1 MKFTKYINSQAFPN
15 YNQVEEKD
23 CGPTCLKIIAK
34 HYGKLLNI
42 QTLRNLSETTREGSS
57 LLNLSDAAEKIG
69 FRSLGVK
76 LDLGQLQEA
85 PLPCVLHWN
94 NDHYVVLY
102 KCPLTPKV
110 GILRGLFKQNT
121 NYLIS
126 DPAIG
131 LIEYTQEE
139 FLKFWIGNN
148 ATETTEEGITLLLE
162 PTPKFYS
169 PVAHKGGKVDV
180 EIDDEKS
187 FFESPLWGLGAY
199 ILPYKSFIIQLS
211 IGLLAGSLLQ
221 LVFPF
226 LTQSVVDVGIQ
237 NQNISFVYM
246 VLMAQLFLF
255 FGRTALELIRS
266 WILLHLSARI
276 NISLISDF
284 FIKLMNLPI
293 SFFDVRMTGDIM
305 QRINDHHRIERI
317 LTTSSLDVL
326 FSLINM
332 VIMGGVLAY
341 YNLKIFA
348 VFFAGSLLYFVWVTL
363 FLKRRAKLDY
373 KRFAE
378 VSQEQ
383 SKVIELINGMQE
395 IKLHNAEK
403 QKRWGWEFIQAR
415 LFKVSIKG
423 MVLEQTQT
431 IGSNFIN
438 ELKNIIIIFLSA
450 KLVIDGQI
458 TLGMMLAISSIVG
471 NLNGPIVQLI
481 NFIREAQDAKI
492 SLARLSEIHEK
503 EDEVQNDDEKTND
516 IPENADLV
524 LKDVSFR
531 YIGSDINVLDNLN
544 LTIPSNKITA
554 IVGTS
559 GSGKTTLMKLL
570 LKFYE
575 PNSGEISLSPALSKG
590 EGVEPQSDANE
601 FSDDTIQN
609 NIHNNLSS
617 VTSPSPLGKVGLGL
631 ISQKPWRNHI
641 GSVMQEGYIFSDTIA
656 NNIAIGVDI
665 IDKKRLLYAADVA
678 NIKDFIED
686 YPLGFNTKIGMEGVG
701 MSTGQKQRL
710 LIARAVY
717 KNPEMLFFDEAT
729 SALDANNEKEI
740 MRKLDIFFKNKTVV
754 VIAHRLS
761 TVMNADQIVVLEKGK
776 IIEIGNHESLVAKK
790 GSYFELVRNQ
800 LQLGS

>member
-1 MKFTKYINSQAFPN
+1 MKTFPN
-15 YNQVEEKD
+15 YIQADSKD

-34 HYGKLLNI
+34 HYGKIINI
-42 QTLRNLSETTREGSS
+42 QELRQLSETTREGSN

-69 FRSLGVK
+69 FRTLGVK
-76 LDLGQLQEA
+76 LSLKQIEEA
-85 PLPCVLHWN
+85 PLPCILYWN
-94 NDHYVVLY
+94 NNHYIVLY
-102 KCPLTPKV
+102 KVKK
-110 GILRGLFKQNT
+110 GS
-121 NYLIS
+121 YYIS
-126 DPAIG
+126 DPAHG
-131 LIEYTQEE
+131 LLKYNETDFI
-139 FLKFWIGNN
+139 KFWIGNN
-148 ATETTEEGITLLLE
+148 ANEATEEGIALLLE
-162 PTPKFYS
+162 PTPKFYQNEFE
-169 PVAHKGGKVDV
+169 K
-180 EIDDEKS
+180 DDKKAFGFS
-187 FFESPLWGLGAY
+187 LLLKY
-199 ILPYKSFIIQLS
+199 IFPYKSFIIQLI

-221 LVFPF
+221 LIFPF
-226 LTQSVVDVGIQ
+226 LTQSIVDVGIQ
-237 NQNISFVYM
+237 NQNINFIY
-246 VLMAQLFLF
+246 LILFAQLFLF
-255 FGRTALELIRS
+255 VGKTVLELIRS
-266 WILLHLSARI
+266 WILLHLSSRI

-317 LTTSSLDVL
+317 LTTSSLNVL

-341 YNLKIFA
+341 YNLQIFA
-348 VFFAGSLLYFVWVTL
+348 VFFAGSILYFFWVVL
-363 FLKRRAKLDY
+363 FLKRREALDY

-378 VSQEQ
+378 ISQEQ

-403 QKRWGWEFIQAR
+403 QKRWGWEYIQAR
-415 LFKVSIKG
+415 LFKVSMKG
-423 MVLEQTQT
+423 LVLEQTQN

-471 NLNGPIVQLI
+471 SLNGPILQLI
-481 NFIREAQDAKI
+481 SFIREAQDAKI

-503 EDEVQNDDEKTND
+503 EDETQQEVSQIHEIPVDSD
-516 IPENADLV
+516 IIIKDL
-524 LKDVSFR
+524 SFR
-531 YIGSDINVLDNLN
+531 YIGSDTPVLENLN
-544 LTIPSNKITA
+544 LTIPANKVTA

-575 PNSGEISLSPALSKG
+575 PNSGEILIDKTHLKTVAQKTWRS
-590 EGVEPQSDANE
+590 
-601 FSDDTIQN
+601 
-609 NIHNNLSS
+609 H
-617 VTSPSPLGKVGLGL
+617 VGT
-631 ISQKPWRNHI
+631 
-641 GSVMQEGYIFSDTIA
+641 VMQEGYIFNDTIA

-665 IDKKRLLYAADVA
+665 INKERLVYASDVA
-678 NIKDFIED
+678 NIKEFIQN
-686 YPLGFNTKIGMEGVG
+686 YPLGYNTKIGMEGVG

-740 MRKLDIFFKNKTVV
+740 MQKLDIFFKNKTVV

-776 IIEIGNHESLVAKK
+776 IIEVGNHNELVKLK
-790 GSYFELVRNQ
+790 GSYYELVRNQ
-800 LQLGS
+800 LQLGN

>member
-1 MKFTKYINSQAFPN
+1 MLKKFPN
-15 YNQVEEKD
+15 YIQADSKD
-23 CGPTCLKIIAK
+23 CGATCLKIIAK
-34 HYGKLLNI
+34 HYDKTLNI
-42 QTLRNLSETTREGSS
+42 QTLRHLSQTTREGSN
-57 LLNLSDAAEKIG
+57 LLNISDAAESIG
-69 FRSLGVK
+69 FKTLGVK
-76 LDLGQLQEA
+76 IDLNKLKEA
-85 PLPCVLHWN
+85 PLPCILHWN
-94 NDHYVVLY
+94 SEHYVVLY
-102 KCPLTPKV
+102 KIRKD
-110 GILRGLFKQNT
+110 IF
-121 NYLIS
+121 YIS
-126 DPAIG
+126 DPAHG
-131 LIEYTQEE
+131 LIEYSKEE

-148 ATETTEEGITLLLE
+148 SNEHTKEGIVLALE
-162 PTPKFYS
+162 PTPKFYQS
-169 PVAHKGGKVDV
+169 DFDKEDKKAFGFALLFKYL
-180 EIDDEKS
+180 I
-187 FFESPLWGLGAY
+187 
-199 ILPYKSFIIQLS
+199 PYKSFVIQLA

-221 LVFPF
+221 LIFPF
-226 LTQSVVDVGIQ
+226 LTQSIVDVGIQ
-237 NQNISFVYM
+237 NQNIHFIYL
-246 VLMAQLFLF
+246 VLFAQLFLF

-266 WILLHLSARI
+266 WILLNLSTRI

-317 LTTSSLDVL
+317 LTTSSLSVL
-326 FSLINM
+326 FSAINM
-332 VIMGGVLAY
+332 FIMGGVLAY

-348 VFFAGSLLYFVWVTL
+348 VFFIGSVLYFFWVTL
-363 FLKRRAKLDY
+363 FLKRRKELDY
-373 KRFAE
+373 KRFSE

-403 QKRWGWEFIQAR
+403 QKRWGWEYIQAR
-415 LFKVSIKG
+415 LFKVSMKG
-423 MVLEQTQT
+423 LVLEQTQS

-458 TLGMMLAISSIVG
+458 TLGMMMAISSIVG
-471 NLNGPIVQLI
+471 SLNAPVLQLI
-481 NFIREAQDAKI
+481 DFIREAQDAKI

-503 EDEVQNDDEKTND
+503 EDETQQEETQTHD
-516 IPENADLV
+516 IPENSDIV
-524 LKDVSFR
+524 IKDVSFK
-531 YIGSDINVLDNLN
+531 YIGSDTKVLENLN
-544 LTIPSNKITA
+544 LTIPANKITA

-575 PNSGEISLSPALSKG
+575 PQNGEINVRKTPLK
-590 EGVEPQSDANE
+590 
-601 FSDDTIQN
+601 TIA
-609 NIHNNLSS
+609 
-617 VTSPSPLGKVGLGL
+617 
-631 ISQKPWRNHI
+631 QKSWRNHI
-641 GSVMQEGYIFSDTIA
+641 GCVMQEGYIFSDSIA

-665 IDKKRLLYAADVA
+665 INKERLVYASDVA
-678 NIKDFIED
+678 NIKEFIQD
-686 YPLGFNTKIGMEGVG
+686 YPLGYNTKIGMEGVG

-740 MRKLDIFFKNKTVV
+740 MEKLDIFFKNKTVV

-776 IIEIGNHESLVAKK
+776 IVEIGNHKELVDLK
-790 GSYFELVRNQ
+790 GSYFKLVKNQ

>member
-1 MKFTKYINSQAFPN
+1 MIKVFPYYLQA
-15 YNQVEEKD
+15 ESKD

-34 HYGKLLNI
+34 HYGKTINV
-42 QTLRNLSETTREGSS
+42 QELRQLSETTREGSS
-57 LLNLSDAAEKIG
+57 LLLISDAAEKIG
-69 FRSLGVK
+69 FRTLGAK
-76 LDLGQLQEA
+76 LSTEKLEEV
-85 PLPCVLHWN
+85 PLPCILHWN
-94 NDHYVVLY
+94 KGHYVVLY
-102 KCPLTPKV
+102 EIKKGT
-110 GILRGLFKQNT
+110 
-121 NYLIS
+121 YYIS
-126 DPAIG
+126 DPAVG

-148 ATETTEEGITLLLE
+148 ANATTEEGIALLLE
-162 PTPKFYS
+162 PSPKFYQS
-169 PVAHKGGKVDV
+169 
-180 EIDDEKS
+180 E
-187 FFESPLWGLGAY
+187 FESEDKKGFGFGLLFQY
-199 ILPYKSFIIQLS
+199 IFPYKSFIVQLI
-211 IGLLAGSLLQ
+211 IGLLAGSLLE
-221 LVFPF
+221 LIFPF
-226 LTQSVVDVGIQ
+226 LTQSIVDVGIQ
-237 NQNISFVYM
+237 NQNIHFIY
-246 VLMAQLFLF
+246 LILFAQIFLF
-255 FGRTALELIRS
+255 FGKTALELIRS

-317 LTTSSLDVL
+317 LTTSSLSVL

-332 VIMGGVLAY
+332 FIMGGVLAY

-348 VFFAGSLLYFVWVTL
+348 VFFLGSFLYFLWVIL
-363 FLKRRAKLDY
+363 FLKRREKLDY

-403 QKRWGWEFIQAR
+403 QKRWGWEYVQAR
-415 LFKVSIKG
+415 LFKVSMKG
-423 MVLEQTQT
+423 LVLEQTQN

-438 ELKNIIIIFLSA
+438 EIKNIIIIFLSA

-458 TLGMMLAISSIVG
+458 TLGMLMAISSIVG
-471 NLNGPIVQLI
+471 SLNGPILQLI
-481 NFIREAQDAKI
+481 NFIREVQDAKI

-503 EDEVQNDDEKTND
+503 EDETQQSATQTHD
-516 IPENADLV
+516 IQKNADIV
-524 LKDVSFR
+524 IKDISFR
-531 YIGSDINVLDNLN
+531 YIGSDVNVLENLN
-544 LTIPSNKITA
+544 LTIPANKVTA

-575 PNSGEISLSPALSKG
+575 PNSGEILVDKTPLK
-590 EGVEPQSDANE
+590 
-601 FSDDTIQN
+601 TIAQKTWRS
-609 NIHNNLSS
+609 H
-617 VTSPSPLGKVGLGL
+617 VGT
-631 ISQKPWRNHI
+631 
-641 GSVMQEGYIFSDTIA
+641 VMQEGYIFNDTIA
-656 NNIAIGVDI
+656 NNIAIGVDS
-665 IDKKRLLYAADVA
+665 IDKERLVYAADVA
-678 NIKDFIED
+678 NIKDFIQD

-729 SALDANNEKEI
+729 SSLDANNEKEI

-776 IIEIGNHESLVAKK
+776 IVEIGNHQELVKRK
-790 GSYFELVRNQ
+790 GSYYELVRNQ
-800 LQLGS
+800 LQLGT